1 MRPNPWLK
9 LLEFYITKK
18 ALLQERQVLKQKFT
32 NLNKQ
37 LIFSKFI
44 LLNIRYRTKIK
55 YCISSYIPGTYLE
68 PKLQVAELTGR
79 RKRNYLYETS
89 KLCHFLFPSNTK
101 WLALWHMLL
110 YMKNESKKWKWKM
123 KVTSSYGTTSYFHF
137 SLIVSLFHF
146 LISTAF
152 WGAALVLIW
161 VSDDVAL
168 TRGLRF

>member
-1 MRPNPWLK
+1 MRSLFLFLYFIYQRLLLWLAHSIKKQSYKSYDYSMNLLITLGKNNIQAFINNATWHPNPWLK

-89 KLCHFLFPSNTK
+89 KLCHFLSPSNTK
-101 WLALWHMLL
+101 
-110 YMKNESKKWKWKM
+110 
-123 KVTSSYGTTSYFHF
+123 
-137 SLIVSLFHF
+137 
-146 LISTAF
+146 
-152 WGAALVLIW
+152 
-161 VSDDVAL
+161 
-168 TRGLRF
+168 